1 MFTDCKRKNVKAIS
15 KIGPPDKVREVF
27 TKLSTDF
34 LQTFYE
40 LLTTLNK
47 LLMNLLQTSYEIVTN
62 FL

>member
-27 TKLSTDF
+27 TTISTDF

-40 LLTTLNK
+40 LLTTLYK
-47 LLMNLLQTSYEIVTN
+47 ILIYFLQAS
-62 FL
+62 